1 MRTRKTWWSVAAL
14 SCVLLVAGCCGPAL
28 ADEVAPVAGDAEEQA
43 RALVEEVLR
52 NARGGGA
59 GVVGGDGLGVWSRSV
74 IDRAL
79 ARGRDA
85 AAVAAGAPLPAGQNA
100 GSIAPG
106 RPNTAEVIVFT
117 SLSLPDAIWRQWS
130 REAAR
135 AGAAMV
141 LRGIGEEGFRATARR
156 IAARLPEGGVGV
168 AVDPRLFRLFGIR
181 AVPAVVVVPGGAQAC
196 VSRGCADD
204 PPPPHDLIGGNIG
217 LEAALEAIAR
227 EGEAGRAAARRHLAV
242 MRGEQR

>member
-28 ADEVAPVAGDAEEQA
+28 ADEVAPVADDAGEQA

-52 NARGGGA
+52 NARGA
-59 GVVGGDGLGVWSRSV
+59 VGGNGLGVWSRTV

-79 ARGRDA
+79 ARGREA

-100 GSIAPG
+100 GSIAPD
-106 RPNTAEVIVFT
+106 RPNTAEVIVFA

-168 AVDPRLFRLFGIR
+168 AVDPRLFRLFGIG

-217 LEAALEAIAR
+217 LDAALEAIAR

-242 MRGEQR
+242 LRGEQR

>member
-28 ADEVAPVAGDAEEQA
+28 ADEVAPVADDAGEQA

-52 NARGGGA
+52 NARGA
-59 GVVGGDGLGVWSRSV
+59 VGGNGLGVWSRTV

-79 ARGRDA
+79 TRGRDA

-100 GSIAPG
+100 GSIAPD
-106 RPNTAEVIVFT
+106 RPNTAEVIVFA

-168 AVDPRLFRLFGIR
+168 AVDPRLFRLFGIG
-181 AVPAVVVVPGGAQAC
+181 AVPTVVVVPGGAQAC
-196 VSRGCADD
+196 ASRGCADD
-204 PPPPHDLIGGNIG
+204 PPPSHDLIGGNIG

-227 EGEAGRAAARRHLAV
+227 EGEYGRATARRYLAV
-242 MRGEQR
+242 LRGEER